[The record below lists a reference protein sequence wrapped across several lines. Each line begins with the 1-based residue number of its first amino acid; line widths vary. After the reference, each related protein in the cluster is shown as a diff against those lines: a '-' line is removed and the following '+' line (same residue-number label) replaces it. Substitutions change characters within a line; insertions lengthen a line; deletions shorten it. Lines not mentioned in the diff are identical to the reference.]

1 MAGSFDNVR
10 KGPGGAR
17 VGAGRKKG
25 STNLIRTQTLKAAF
39 DATLGISFEQMLAN
53 MMLKLY
59 KDFQSDINV
68 DSASRY
74 AMNIAKYLVQPVPQV
89 VETEVTVSDL
99 SHEDINNRL
108 ANLLTRKALTEP
120 AEPTAE
126 E

>member
-1 MAGSFDNVR
+1 MAGH
-10 KGPGGAR
+10 GGAR

-25 STNLIRTQTLKAAF
+25 STNLIRIQTLRDNF
-39 DATLGISFEQMLAN
+39 DASLGIPFEKMLAN

-59 KDFQSDINV
+59 NDFQQDHNV
-68 DSASRY
+68 DSATRF
-74 AMNIAKYLVQPVPQV
+74 ALNMARHMVQPVPQV

-108 ANLLTRKALTEP
+108 ANLLTRKELT
-120 AEPTAE
+120 EPTAE

>member
-1 MAGSFDNVR
+1 MA
-10 KGPGGAR
+10 GPGGAR
-17 VGAGRKKG
+17 PGAGRKKG